1 LEFDLPDEFRTVTAG
16 APGAVT
22 GFRIGYFRGGDPAV
36 IRTVDFSRET
46 LAVQGRTARVTLP
59 REAISICADDC
70 TVRIQTLSGAR
81 ASVWSEPVPLET
93 RAVSASPPNPQPAAP
108 SRAARTQRP
117 SPPRPQRAAPP
128 RAAGT
133 QRPRSLSPEQRRAGL
148 VLTDVEPYG
157 ALTQALRALLPPGAA
172 IEAEVKRFRRVQDVA
187 LAVAISREHDIP
199 FTTLSR
205 AMEGPPRLTPRNALA
220 KLRPDLDT
228 RAVRKVRPEARKL
241 IAQRDDPPA
250 TQ

>member
-1 LEFDLPDEFRTVTAG
+1 
-16 APGAVT
+16 
-22 GFRIGYFRGGDPAV
+22 
-36 IRTVDFSRET
+36 
-46 LAVQGRTARVTLP
+46 
-59 REAISICADDC
+59 
-70 TVRIQTLSGAR
+70 
-81 ASVWSEPVPLET
+81 
-93 RAVSASPPNPQPAAP
+93 
-108 SRAARTQRP
+108 
-117 SPPRPQRAAPP
+117 
-128 RAAGT
+128 
-133 QRPRSLSPEQRRAGL
+133 

-187 LAVAISREHDIP
+187 LAVAISREYDIP

-220 KLRPDLDT
+220 KLRPDLDA

-241 IAQRDDPPA
+241 TAKRNDPPA